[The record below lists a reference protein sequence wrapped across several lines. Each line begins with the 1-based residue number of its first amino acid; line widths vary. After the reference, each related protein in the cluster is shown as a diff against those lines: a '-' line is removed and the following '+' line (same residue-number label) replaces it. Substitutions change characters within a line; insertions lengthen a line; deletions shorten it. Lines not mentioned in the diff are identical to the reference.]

1 MTYYLFGVALVIV
14 SLALIGLR
22 IRSVHHKQMG
32 CLETNAAMESHD
44 LRTEIETLLARL
56 GSLESIK
63 AQVETE
69 AEKLRSEKLEL
80 LVRVETLVADERRR
94 SAEQGAELDTL
105 RASNLSLKVDTLSRI
120 ETLAAEVS
128 QLKDVAFTFE
138 HWHEDMHSLMAQN
151 REMHGQNEA
160 FDTIVKHI
168 VILALNAA
176 IEAARAGDSGRGFAV
191 VADEVRKLAF
201 RSQDLSKEYG
211 RSLHKND
218 LTTTAAFQEIQADGK
233 LVMAAISSIEAQ
245 IGHLKTWLGKSHD
258 D

>member
-1 MTYYLFGVALVIV
+1 MTYYLFGIVLVIV
-14 SLALIGLR
+14 LLAFIGLHM
-22 IRSVHHKQMG
+22 RSVYHKQIT
-32 CLETNAAMESHD
+32 CLEISAARETHD
-44 LRTEIETLLARL
+44 LRTDIEALLATR

-63 AQVETE
+63 VQVETE
-69 AEKLRSEKLEL
+69 AGMLRLEKSEL
-80 LVRVETLVADERRR
+80 LGRVETLVADERRR

-105 RASNLSLKVDTLSRI
+105 RARNIGLKADALSRI

-160 FDTIVKHI
+160 FDAIVKHI

-245 IGHLKTWLGKSHD
+245 IGHLKTGLGKAHD

>member
-1 MTYYLFGVALVIV
+1 MTYYLFGVALAIV
-14 SLALIGLR
+14 SSVLTGLR
-22 IRSVHHKQMG
+22 MCSIHHKQMA
-32 CLETNAAMESHD
+32 CLGANAARESHD
-44 LRTEIETLLARL
+44 LRSEIEVLLARL
-56 GSLESIK
+56 GSLESTK
-63 AQVETE
+63 AQGE
-69 AEKLRSEKLEL
+69 AETAILRSEKLEL
-80 LVRVETLVADERRR
+80 LGRVETLTAEERKQ
-94 SAEQGAELDTL
+94 SVEHGAELEEL
-105 RASNLSLKVDTLSRI
+105 RAANNNLRSDATSRI
-120 ETLAAEVS
+120 ETLATEVN

-138 HWHEDMHSLMAQN
+138 HWHEDMNSLMAQN
-151 REMHGQNEA
+151 REMRRQNEV
-160 FDTIVKHI
+160 FDSIVKHI

-201 RSQDLSKEYG
+201 RSQDLSKDYG

-245 IGHLKTWLGKSHD
+245 IGHLKTGLAKSHD